1 MTQDQAANGSADLPD
16 LEEFLDGDWQA
27 AEIESLAPL
36 AAEGMVEI
44 DDEGITVTARGW
56 FFVRAVAMS
65 FDRYLRGDQARERFS
80 RIF

>member
-1 MTQDQAANGSADLPD
+1 MSRLNTPFALTAIALVLGASLASAEDK
-16 LEEFLDGDWQA
+16 A
-27 AEIESLAPL
+27 SLAPL